1 MTEKEFLNWD
11 IRAIYTPE
19 LLQKWLEVVM
29 KSRIVHA
36 ELVTVNHDILL
47 GFYIGDSME
56 ELEEANP
63 DFWFSKSGLEEEF
76 WAFVGVTA
84 ITFPTFD
91 DSLLCETVG
100 AY

>member
-56 ELEEANP
+56 ELVEANT
-63 DFWFSKSGLEEEF
+63 DF
-76 WAFVGVTA
+76 
-84 ITFPTFD
+84 
-91 DSLLCETVG
+91 
-100 AY
+100 